1 MDVHGETNGLGIFF
15 CVCLGDPTIYKVY
28 LKKKKWLLTAGWN
41 GKQVLKA
48 SISSHKRPYSN
59 KCPPPN
65 KPPPPPPIIVWNKH
79 PS

>member
-28 LKKKKWLLTAGWN
+28 LKKKKKNDCWQQG
-41 GKQVLKA
+41 GMVSKFLKY

-65 KPPPPPPIIVWNKH
+65 KPPPPIIVWNKH
-79 PS
+79 SS